1 MADELRTEL
10 QSAIW
15 SYLAKEGDPVPSV
28 EVKLDEADGTISGE
42 IFLAFGFLRHDARA
56 DLTRA
61 AEHLR
66 EGFDA
71 DAVLPGRFRSFE
83 IREQDLFHEDV
94 PEQGRVVTLPLAF
107 TATLEGEK
115 A

>member
-42 IFLAFGFLRHDARA
+42 IFLAFGFRTLRRAGLVELAR
-56 DLTRA
+56 LEFGGLLPVVEGR
-61 AEHLR
+61 R
-66 EGFDA
+66 EK
-71 DAVLPGRFRSFE
+71 VL
-83 IREQDLFHEDV
+83 
-94 PEQGRVVTLPLAF
+94 RVVKEAF
-107 TATLEGEK
+107 APAPAPVPPGP
-115 A
+115 